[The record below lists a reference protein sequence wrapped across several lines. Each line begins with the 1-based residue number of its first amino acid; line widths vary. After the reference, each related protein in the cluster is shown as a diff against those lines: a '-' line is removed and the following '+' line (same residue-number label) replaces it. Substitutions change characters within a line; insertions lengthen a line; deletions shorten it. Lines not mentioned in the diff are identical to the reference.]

1 LSRAAVKAAAVVF
14 VAAAVAVMMEVGAV
28 MMDVAAHGVA
38 MLSAAF
44 VALVTFFSGKS
55 D

>member
-38 MLSAAF
+38 VLSAARM
-44 VALVTFFSGKS
+44 ALVTLFSGKR

>member
-28 MMDVAAHGVA
+28 MMDVPAHGVA
-38 MLSAAF
+38 MLSPVF